1 MHDIKEIRENLKEF
15 LNQIKLDIGC
25 KTILVLGGS
34 LGAKILND
42 FIIENLDFFK
52 KNDLQIILQCGT
64 RYYDDYKNFDNKF
77 LKILPFINDMDK
89 AFSSADLI
97 ISRSG
102 ASIISELFLTKLLI

>member
-1 MHDIKEIRENLKEF
+1 MVRTKKEF

-52 KNDLQIILQCGT
+52 KIIF
-64 RYYDDYKNFDNKF
+64 K
-77 LKILPFINDMDK
+77 
-89 AFSSADLI
+89 
-97 ISRSG
+97 
-102 ASIISELFLTKLLI
+102 